1 MCKFIGQ
8 FIANCSLEEH
18 SNKASK
24 HVTIPQVYLQVNFPV
39 NLQIKRQIQELGPV
53 CSQMAER
60 DVEVIYSL
68 LIHVGNIEHALP
80 LR

>member
-39 NLQIKRQIQELGPV
+39 NLQIVKFRNSVLCAVRWQRE
-53 CSQMAER
+53 M
-60 DVEVIYSL
+60 
-68 LIHVGNIEHALP
+68 
-80 LR
+80 